1 MAEMEPGIYW
11 YEDLEVGGTYKT
23 PGILVTESHIAGFAG
38 LTGDFFEVHTDD
50 EFARSL
56 GFKGR
61 IAHGL
66 LGLSMTDGLKNR
78 SEVRIKAIAS
88 LGWNWKF
95 VAPIHVGDRIQAE
108 ITIRDLRPT
117 RKPGRGI
124 VFLAF
129 QVRNQDGELVQ
140 EGENQMMIHMRDGG
154 KSAEKDV

>member
-1 MAEMEPGIYW
+1 MAELKPGIYW
-11 YEDLEVGGTYKT
+11 YEDLVVGGTYMS
-23 PGILVTESHIAGFAG
+23 PGIMVTESHINGFAG

-50 EFARSL
+50 EFAKSI

-95 VAPIHVGDRIQAE
+95 VAPIHIDDRIQAE
-108 ITIRDLRPT
+108 ITVVALRPT

-124 VFLAF
+124 VTLGF
-129 QVRNQDGELVQ
+129 QVRNQHGEVVQ
-140 EGENQMMIHMRDGG
+140 EGENQMMIRMREGETID
-154 KSAEKDV
+154 